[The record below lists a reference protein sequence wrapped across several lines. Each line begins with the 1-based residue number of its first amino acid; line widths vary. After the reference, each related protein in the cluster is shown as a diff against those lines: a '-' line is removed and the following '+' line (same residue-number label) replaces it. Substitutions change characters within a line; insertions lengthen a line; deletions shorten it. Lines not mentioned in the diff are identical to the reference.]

1 VSDKA
6 LRTLVERYLDGVL
19 LVVDGRIHYANR
31 VLREM
36 TGYNAEEAL
45 GMPAA
50 KFLAPADRERV
61 LARIRELQAGGP
73 EYPSQYQ
80 LLTKSGETV
89 PVEVSSR
96 FIEYEGKPSLL
107 SMIRNISRRKRAEAT
122 LQVQLAAMDTASEG
136 IGILDDGER
145 YIYMNRAHAA
155 IYGFDSPAELIGK
168 TWRVLYEDR
177 EIDRIEREVFPLLE
191 RDGSWH
197 GETPGRKRDGTF
209 ADVEISLTPLQGGG
223 MICVCRDI
231 TERRRAESALRA
243 SEERYR
249 ALYEDNPS
257 MYFTVDKNGVVM
269 SVNRYGAE
277 QLGYR
282 VAELVDR
289 PVLDVFYEE
298 DRESAREHLAECLRN
313 PDRSFDWEFRKVRF
327 DGSIVWV
334 REFAR
339 VVRDA
344 SGEPLVLIVCE
355 DITQRK
361 TAEDER
367 RSLATQVQYA
377 QKLES
382 LGLMAG
388 GIAHDFN
395 NLLVGVLGNA
405 GLALS
410 RLPEG
415 SPLRKDIL
423 AVEKAADRAA
433 DLCKQL
439 LAYSGRGRFEVQAI
453 DLSELVRDMGDL
465 LNVAV
470 AKKTTVRYDLTPDL
484 PAIEGDAAQMRQII
498 MNLMTNAR
506 GQHENGTH
514 PRGLRQPARGAIDA
528 RVLRLSRGHRLR
540 PRDGRRDLLAYLR
553 PLLHHQIYRARTR
566 TGRGSRDRSRTQ
578 RSDRRPQRARA
589 RYDLS
594 RSLPGHGPT
603 GGCGRRDCETERRR
617 AGVGFDP
624 GDRRR
629 GRRTDGCET
638 SPGAGGIQRPDGR
651 RWPGGRRVLHEEPG

>member
-1 VSDKA
+1 
-6 LRTLVERYLDGVL
+6 
-19 LVVDGRIHYANR
+19 
-31 VLREM
+31 
-36 TGYNAEEAL
+36 
-45 GMPAA
+45 
-50 KFLAPADRERV
+50 
-61 LARIRELQAGGP
+61 
-73 EYPSQYQ
+73 
-80 LLTKSGETV
+80 
-89 PVEVSSR
+89 VEVSSR

-498 MNLMTNAR
+498 MNLMTNASEAIGDETGSIEVSTRTERIREDYDNPLAGRLTPGCYVCLEVTDSGR
-506 GQHENGTH
+506 GMDDETSSRIFDPFFTTKFTG
-514 PRGLRQPARGAIDA
+514 RGLGLAAVLGIVRGHNGAIDV
-528 RVLRLSRGHRLR
+528 RSEPGRGTTFRALFPATDQPVVAGDATAK
-540 PRDGRRDLLAYLR
+540 PRDVGQGSGLILVIDDEDVVRTVARQVLEQAGFSVLTAADGREGVECYTKNQGEICLVLLDVTMPGMNGEESLRMLRDIRADIPVLLSSGFDE
-553 PLLHHQIYRARTR
+553 QEI
-566 TGRGSRDRSRTQ
+566 TGRF
-578 RSDRRPQRARA
+578 
-589 RYDLS
+589 
-594 RSLPGHGPT
+594 
-603 GGCGRRDCETERRR
+603 GGLG
-617 AGVGFDP
+617 
-624 GDRRR
+624 
-629 GRRTDGCET
+629 
-638 SPGAGGIQRPDGR
+638 
-651 RWPGGRRVLHEEPG
+651 PGGFIQKPYRPEELVAAVRAVMDR